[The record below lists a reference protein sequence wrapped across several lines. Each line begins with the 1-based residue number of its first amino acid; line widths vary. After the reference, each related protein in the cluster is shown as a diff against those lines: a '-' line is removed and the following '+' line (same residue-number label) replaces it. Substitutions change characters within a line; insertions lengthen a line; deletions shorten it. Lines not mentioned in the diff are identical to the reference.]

1 MNGNENSNEI
11 INGNGIGNNEGRES
25 RSPYFDYTT
34 YSAKALEES
43 ALASGIQSQKKEKK
57 HRQSK
62 GGFRKFAVSAGLGL
76 CFGLF
81 AGGGFYG
88 MKLGTEYFSKEEVS
102 QIRPESTDS
111 LTMPVNGTALPTHI
125 TYVQD
130 DISDVVEEVMPAMVS
145 IISNYT
151 STSYNVWGQVY
162 SRQNASSGS
171 GIIVAEN
178 MNELLIVTN
187 NHVVNGADALEIT
200 FTDGSTAQAIIKGVD
215 TDMDLAVVAV
225 PLDSLSAETRDAIA
239 IATWGDSESLKLGE
253 PVIAI
258 GNALGI
264 GQSVTNGIVSALDR
278 EIIMEDGS
286 RGTFIQTNAEI
297 NEGNS
302 GGALLNIRG
311 EVIGINSNKI
321 TGAKVE
327 GMGYAIPISSA
338 SPIIADLMKDRI
350 PEEETG
356 YMGITMQEIT
366 DQVIQMYHMPQGVFV
381 YDVEEGS
388 AAEAAGIMK
397 QDIIVQFDDRRITS
411 YDSLRNALQYYKAG
425 DTAKVTVMRQVNGEY
440 VSYELEITLA
450 EKPAEQ

>member
-239 IATWGDSESLKLGE
+239 IATLGDSESLKLGE

-450 EKPAEQ
+450 EKPAE